1 LKHAQI
7 THITWDQIMKHTTA
21 LYLAALGLTIN
32 ACTPDAP
39 TKVEEVKVEEVA
51 EPAPRVIPEAP
62 VSVRAEDY
70 TTTESGLQYFDS
82 TSGTGEMAKV
92 GDVVTMEYT
101 GWLEDGTS
109 FDSSFKRPT
118 GFTLKLGA
126 NRVIKGWEEGILGM
140 QAGTKRQLKIPGDL
154 GYGEKG
160 SGARIP
166 PNATLIFD
174 VELVEILAPRVA
186 PVAPA
191 TYAETDFTT
200 TESGLK
206 FHDSVVGEGDSPA
219 PGSVVKVDYTGWL
232 EDGTKFDSS
241 LDRVQAISF
250 PVGRGRVIKGWDE
263 GLSTM
268 KVGGKRQLVIP
279 GDLAYG
285 ERGRPPV
292 IPPNATLVFEVELLG
307 ISAMPRPAVKKHP
320 TPPTQKPKRP
330 ADR

>member
-1 LKHAQI
+1 
-7 THITWDQIMKHTTA
+7 MKYTTA

-32 ACTPDAP
+32 ACTP
-39 TKVEEVKVEEVA
+39 T
-51 EPAPRVIPEAP
+51 EPAPRVIPDAP
-62 VSVRAEDY
+62 ISVSAEDY

-82 TSGTGEMAKV
+82 TTIWCRLLTSQCSGTGEMAKV
-92 GDVVTMEYT
+92 GDIVTMEYT

-118 GFTLKLGA
+118 GFTLKLGE
-126 NRVIKGWEEGILGM
+126 NSVIKGWEEGILGM

-154 GYGEKG
+154 GYGERG

-174 VELVEILAPRVA
+174 VELVEILAPRVTPTA
-186 PVAPA
+186 PT

-292 IPPNATLVFEVELLG
+292 IPPNATLVFEVELID
-307 ISAMPRPAVKKHP
+307 ISATPRPAVRKHP
-320 TPPTQKPKRP
+320 TPPTQKPKQP
-330 ADR
+330 AHK